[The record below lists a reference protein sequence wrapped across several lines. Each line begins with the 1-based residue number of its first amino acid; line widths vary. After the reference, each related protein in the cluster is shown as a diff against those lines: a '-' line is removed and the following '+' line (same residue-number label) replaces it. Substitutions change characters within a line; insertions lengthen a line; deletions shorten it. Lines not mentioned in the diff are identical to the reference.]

1 MPWSVSSISV
11 SNILHQGTI
20 RDVGAVRLAN
30 IMKGPSLNAYND
42 MHLLFNDGNRVQGK
56 HQPAECLLVIDSG
69 YSHTTVTPLINGRPV
84 QQAVRRLDIG
94 GKFLT
99 NYLKEQLSVRAFYAM
114 DETYVV
120 NELKESVCFVSEQF
134 SRDINATW
142 KGGRRD
148 TREVDTSIVVDY
160 VLPDYE
166 TIHHGI
172 IKPHDPSATKRG
184 SAPLGQ
190 PSREKVVT
198 LGNERFSIPELL
210 FNPGDVGMK
219 EAGLPAIVME
229 SVEALPEGLRP
240 GMLVNMVLTGGNAKI
255 PGLQKRLYVYT

>member
-1 MPWSVSSISV
+1 LRGVDTT
-11 SNILHQGTI
+11 G
-20 RDVGAVRLAN
+20 LAN
-30 IMKGPSLNAYND
+30 TIQGPALNAYND
-42 MHLLFNDGNRVQGK
+42 MHTLFNDGNRIQDE

-84 QQAVRRLDIG
+84 QHAIRRLDIG

-99 NYLKEQLSVRAFYAM
+99 NYLKEQLSIRAFYAM

-120 NELKESVCFVSEQF
+120 NELKESVCFVSEEF
-134 SRDINATW
+134 SRHLESTW
-142 KGGRRD
+142 KGGKRD
-148 TREVDTSIVVDY
+148 RREVDTSIVIDY

-166 TIHHGI
+166 TVHHGVI
-172 IKPHDPSATKRG
+172 RPHNPSTAVKG
-184 SAPLGQ
+184 SAPQGQ

-198 LGNERFSIPELL
+198 LGNERFTIPELL

-229 SVEALPEGLRP
+229 SVDALPEGLRP
-240 GMLVNMVLTGGNAKI
+240 AMLVNIVLVGGNANI
-255 PGLQKRLYVYT
+255 PGLQTRLYVYTWSYHALLAANW